1 MFGYTKLTVK
11 MANIMKLEE
20 MLGWIGP
27 FSTEEAVMTTAEAIA
42 KMKQSRYSFVPM
54 EYLKKSK
61 SCIKP
66 SDFPYVVWEC
76 VNNAANRGNK
86 GKNLPLAVRVHR
98 GKQGIVVEI
107 EDSGDGIPAEQIEKL
122 TGDNPNTDCLYEAD
136 GTQRGM
142 GFYTLKT
149 RLDTKTVN
157 AIGFNEKRNA
167 IYLMALF

>member
-1 MFGYTKLTVK
+1 MVNTL
-11 MANIMKLEE
+11 KLEE
-20 MLGWIGP
+20 MLEWIGP
-27 FSTEEAVMTTAEAIA
+27 FSSEETVMTTEEAIA
-42 KMKQSRYSFVPM
+42 KMEQSRHSFVPM

-86 GKNLPLAVRVHR
+86 GNLDLPLTLIVHK
-98 GKQGIVVEI
+98 GEQGIVVEI
-107 EDSGDGIPAEQIEKL
+107 EDSGEGIPQEQIEKL
-122 TGDNPNTDCLYEAD
+122 LSDNPSTDCLYDE
-136 GTQRGM
+136 GKRGM
-142 GFYTLKT
+142 GFYTLRT